1 MKKIVLF
8 DMDGT
13 LTPARKKMERKVLNA
28 LTDLQNADFEI
39 GIVTGSDL
47 NYVQQQMEIALDIS
61 PLDAF
66 QIHFLP
72 CNGTKYYRL
81 GHGGFLNL
89 YEKDMRNE
97 LGEEN
102 WRVFIQTLC
111 NLQSSLTSFYNHP
124 LTGNFINYRG
134 SMVNWC
140 PIGRQATTAD
150 REEWCGLDKEQRV
163 RETWLWVARMAM
175 NNIGLEDVVIKLGG
189 DTSFDIYPKGWDK
202 TFAFNNFSEYD
213 KIYFIGDRC
222 EPQGNDHEA
231 YLLAGD
237 LGYSTTGPNQTIN
250 IIKEIIKKEGA
261 NA

>member
-47 NYVQQQMEIALDIS
+47 NYVQQQMEIAFDIS
-61 PLDAF
+61 PLDVF
-66 QIHFLP
+66 QVHFLP

-81 GHGGFLNL
+81 GQGGFLNL
-89 YEKDMRNE
+89 YEKDMRVE
-97 LGEEN
+97 LGEKN
-102 WRVFIQTLC
+102 WRNFIQTLC

-124 LTGNFINYRG
+124 LTGNFVNYRG

-150 REEWCGLDKEQRV
+150 REEWCSLDEEQRV

-202 TFAFNNFSEYD
+202 TFAFNNFSGYD
-213 KIYFIGDRC
+213 KIYFVGDRC

-250 IIKEIIKKEGA
+250 IIEEIIKKEGA